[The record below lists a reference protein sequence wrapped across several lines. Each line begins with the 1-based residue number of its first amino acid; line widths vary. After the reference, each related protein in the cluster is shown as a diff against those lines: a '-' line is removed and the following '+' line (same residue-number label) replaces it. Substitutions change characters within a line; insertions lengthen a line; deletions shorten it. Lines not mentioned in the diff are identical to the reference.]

1 MQKNRI
7 DKTKLIA
14 IVKTNREKH
23 HAEWTQAQ
31 RKYQELLARKLDEL
45 AALVKT
51 AIFKDESFA
60 LHKDIMRPI
69 GEIIEPVN
77 KTEDYDM
84 VLTMLELSVDDVI
97 ELEDHEFK
105 SYVMDKWD
113 WSEKAHLSNSRY
125 R

>member
-23 HAEWTQAQ
+23 YTEWTQAQ